1 MNESTAQGV
10 ASQSVAPARAGA
22 ARLMSDSRLTRR
34 AADGDQRAFAA
45 IFHRYH
51 QDLYR
56 YCVAILGD
64 PQDAQDALQN
74 TMVKVLAALPG
85 EQREIRLK
93 PWLYRIAH
101 NEAIDLRRG
110 QRPTETL
117 DAEIPLVEA
126 GPAQAIETRDRVR
139 RLVGDIGMLPERQR
153 GALVMRE
160 LGDLSFEQIGAAFG
174 TSAAVARQT
183 VYEARLSLQQMSE
196 GREMDCA
203 AVTKALSDGDG
214 RLLRRRDMRAHLR
227 NCRECRR
234 FEDGLKDRQRDLAA
248 IAPLPAVVATG
259 LLQGL
264 IGGGAGAGSAVG
276 AGSAA
281 GGGALAGAGA
291 ATGKT
296 VAGSVLA
303 KSAATVAVVAVVG
316 VSAADRSGLVDVGLP
331 DRSSGTTE
339 QTAPAGSSQPPA
351 EQGGSVPTEDA
362 GTQNAGTEKQSQLKA
377 GKALGK
383 PSKQSGKDD
392 PGSQAAG
399 HQGGPSHPTPNG
411 KGEGKG
417 RSEAHHEG
425 RHGNGSPVPT
435 PNKGQGNP
443 NHGQGSPN
451 KGQGNPHHGQGSP
464 NHGQSKSAN
473 QGHRAADKGRQNA
486 GRSHGAGSSH
496 RASHDAATH
505 SSPPKASPPKGSE
518 RKSGTTRA
526 SGKKGAGRGK
536 AAAPPHETLP

>member
-22 ARLMSDSRLTRR
+22 ARLMSDSRLSRR

-64 PQDAQDALQN
+64 SQDAQDALQN

-126 GPAQAIETRDRVR
+126 EPAQAIETRDRVR

-183 VYEARLSLQQMSE
+183 VYEARLGLQQMSE

-227 NCRECRR
+227 NCQECRR

-264 IGGGAGAGSAVG
+264 IGGGTG

-303 KSAATVAVVAVVG
+303 KSAATVAAVAVVG

-331 DRSSGTTE
+331 NRSSSTTE
-339 QTAPAGSSQPPA
+339 QTAPAGSPQTPA
-351 EQGGSVPTEDA
+351 EQSGSVTTQ
-362 GTQNAGTEKQSQLKA
+362 GTGTEKQSQLKA
-377 GKALGK
+377 GKALGR
-383 PSKQSGKDD
+383 SSEQRGKGN

-399 HQGGPSHPTPNG
+399 HQGGPAHPPPKG
-411 KGEGKG
+411 KAEAKG
-417 RSEAHHEG
+417 RSEAHHDG
-425 RHGNGSPVPT
+425 PHGNGSPVPT

-443 NHGQGSPN
+443 DHGQGTPSHS
-451 KGQGNPHHGQGSP
+451 QGNSRNGNST
-464 NHGQSKSAN
+464 N
-473 QGHRAADKGRQNA
+473 QGHPAADKGRQNA
-486 GRSHGAGSSH
+486 GRSNGAGNSD
-496 RASHDAATH
+496 RASHEAATH
-505 SSPPKASPPKGSE
+505 SSPPKASE

-526 SGKKGAGRGK
+526 GGKKGAGREK
-536 AAAPPHETLP
+536 AAGHPHETSP

>member
-1 MNESTAQGV
+1 
-10 ASQSVAPARAGA
+10 
-22 ARLMSDSRLTRR
+22 MSDSRLSRR
-34 AADGDQRAFAA
+34 AAEGDQRAFAA
-45 IFHRYH
+45 IFRRYH

-64 PQDAQDALQN
+64 SQDAQDALQN

-110 QRPTETL
+110 QRPAEAL
-117 DAEIPLVEA
+117 DAEIPLIEA
-126 GPAQAIETRDRVR
+126 EPAQAIETQDRIR
-139 RLVGDIGMLPERQR
+139 RLVADIGMLPERQR

-183 VYEARLSLQQMSE
+183 VYEARLSLQRMSE

-214 RLLRRRDMRAHLR
+214 RLLRRREMRAHLR
-227 NCRECRR
+227 SCPECCR

-264 IGGGAGAGSAVG
+264 IGGAGAGG
-276 AGSAA
+276 AA

-303 KSAATVAVVAVVG
+303 KGVATAAVVAVVG
-316 VSAADRSGLVDVGLP
+316 VSAADRSGLVNVGLP
-331 DRSSGTTE
+331 GDGSSGNGAG
-339 QTAPAGSSQPPA
+339 QAPAESPGASPPA
-351 EQGGSVPTEDA
+351 ASGQGGSVAPQDA
-362 GTQNAGTEKQSQLKA
+362 AAAQHSQLQGA
-377 GKALGK
+377 KAL
-383 PSKQSGKDD
+383 QLR
-392 PGSQAAG
+392 AG
-399 HQGGPSHPTPNG
+399 AEGGPVQSTAGNA
-411 KGEGKG
+411 EAKG
-417 RSEAHHEG
+417 RSEAHQEAQ
-425 RHGNGSPVPT
+425 HGNGPPAAVP
-435 PNKGQGNP
+435 NQGHGNSSNHGSEGAAAGSHSQAGAHSKGGAHSHAGV
-443 NHGQGSPN
+443 HGQGASGTQATGKNPPAQATPAKQPKSHGAKSASTGRAHS
-451 KGQGNPHHGQGSP
+451 KGSSRGASAHHPSSTGTRKSHSHQASKPHHGRSEQ
-464 NHGQSKSAN
+464 
-473 QGHRAADKGRQNA
+473 AA
-486 GRSHGAGSSH
+486 
-496 RASHDAATH
+496 
-505 SSPPKASPPKGSE
+505 ASPAAEESTE
-518 RKSGTTRA
+518 QT
-526 SGKKGAGRGK
+526 
-536 AAAPPHETLP
+536 AAP

>member
-10 ASQSVAPARAGA
+10 ASQSAAPVRAGA
-22 ARLMSDSRLTRR
+22 ARLMSDARLSRR

-45 IFHRYH
+45 IFDRYH

-56 YCVAILGD
+56 YCVAILGNS
-64 PQDAQDALQN
+64 QDAQDALQN
-74 TMVKVLAALPG
+74 TMVKALAALPG

-110 QRPTETL
+110 QRPTEAL

-126 GPAQAIETRDRVR
+126 EPAQAIETRDRVR

-227 NCRECRR
+227 NCQECRS

-248 IAPLPAVVATG
+248 IAPLPAVIATG

-264 IGGGAGAGSAVG
+264 IGGAGAGSAVG
-276 AGSAA
+276 GGAAA

-303 KSAATVAVVAVVG
+303 KSAATVAAVAVVG

-331 DRSSGTTE
+331 GGGSGTAE
-339 QTAPAGSSQPPA
+339 KTAPAGTPAGSPQTSS
-351 EQGGSVPTEDA
+351 EQAGSVTTQDA
-362 GTQNAGTEKQSQLKA
+362 AGAAKQGQLKA

-383 PSKQSGKDD
+383 PSKQNSKDK

-399 HQGGPSHPTPNG
+399 HHGNPTHPAPHGNA
-411 KGEGKG
+411 EAKG

-425 RHGNGSPVPT
+425 RHGNGSPPAT
-435 PNKGQGNP
+435 PNHGQGNP
-443 NHGQGSPN
+443 NHSQGA
-451 KGQGNPHHGQGSP
+451 P
-464 NHGQSKSAN
+464 NHGQGKSQAQGN
-473 QGHRAADKGRQNA
+473 SASQGHKAANNGRQNT
-486 GRSHGAGSSH
+486 GRSNGAGKSPG
-496 RASHDAATH
+496 ASHKASPQ
-505 SSPPKASPPKGSE
+505 SSAPKASPSKGGE
-518 RKSGTTRA
+518 RKSGKSA
-526 SGKKGAGRGK
+526 SRGK
-536 AAAPPHETLP
+536 AAAHPRETLP